1 MISPMPQD
9 KKNLL
14 KMIKRR
20 TGEMRGDCERNIDLK
35 FFEMQ

>member
-1 MISPMPQD
+1 MPQD

-35 FFEMQ
+35 IFEMQ